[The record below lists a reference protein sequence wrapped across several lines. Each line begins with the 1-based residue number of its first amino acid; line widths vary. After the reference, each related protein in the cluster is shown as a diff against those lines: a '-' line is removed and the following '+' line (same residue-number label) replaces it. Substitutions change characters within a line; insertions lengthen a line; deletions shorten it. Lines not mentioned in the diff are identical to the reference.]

1 MVIFSFYKILKMAV
15 SENKEKKKN
24 ALKSWYAAN
33 RIRGEATLGDFH
45 LLFQPAIS
53 QIDRLSMNKH
63 LRRQTS

>member
-15 SENKEKKKN
+15 SENKEKKN

-45 LLFQPAIS
+45 PLF
-53 QIDRLSMNKH
+53 
-63 LRRQTS
+63 